1 VYIAC
6 EELNFLW
13 REQDVEKVERLWREG
28 YDIRAIAKAVRRH
41 VDEVAVLIMDRV
53 RYGALKRRPTG
64 VFGKMEDNDADQST
78 EQLLRRMRVGKGRSS
93 VEAGFLSVLP
103 VPTAEPDHRAK

>member
-13 REQDVEKVERLWREG
+13 REQDVAEVERLWREG

-41 VDEVAVLIMDRV
+41 VDEVTILIMDRA
-53 RYGALKRRPTG
+53 RCGEIKRRPTG
-64 VFGKMEDNDADQST
+64 VFGKMGVEDEDQG
-78 EQLLRRMRVGKGRSS
+78 E
-93 VEAGFLSVLP
+93 E
-103 VPTAEPDHRAK
+103 